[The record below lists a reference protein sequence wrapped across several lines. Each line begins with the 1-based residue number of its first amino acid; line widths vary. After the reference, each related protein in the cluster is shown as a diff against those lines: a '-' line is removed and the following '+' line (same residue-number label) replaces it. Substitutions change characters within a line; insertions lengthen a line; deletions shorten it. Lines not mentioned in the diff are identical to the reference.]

1 MGGVAK
7 CFTLYW
13 WYWCKF
19 MVPVTVNKWV
29 LWCYQK
35 SWKKFHQSHLWV
47 TGKRSP
53 SHYHYARL
61 EKNIH
66 QHKTQIS
73 VVLWPRLG
81 RLQAGRRKTVQ
92 EPFTETDPLLYE
104 RKARECGSVEA
115 KGGSLG
121 ASIQLGPM
129 VSRRGQG
136 VGTWPLVLAACLSP
150 GQRG

>member
-92 EPFTETDPLLYE
+92 EPFTETE
-104 RKARECGSVEA
+104 SEA
-115 KGGSLG
+115 TMGNGWVTDGEYYSRQTGWPSAAG
-121 ASIQLGPM
+121 AG
-129 VSRRGQG
+129 
-136 VGTWPLVLAACLSP
+136 AAFCL
-150 GQRG
+150 